1 MTHAGATPL
10 PRSPVHDLQRILA
23 AGLSGDRAA
32 TRRVWGPPGR
42 AGIAA
47 ARLPRMP
54 VGPLERMLSLGI
66 LGGVAATLVIAQL
79 VMVLLSEWPS
89 SAMLWRLYF
98 QLARPLDV
106 FYQMTSYLV
115 GEMSLLGFVVV
126 VLAVAGAAVAA
137 IHSGVRLLRA
147 IAYHGLLAMAGALF
161 FFGSG
166 HADATMPIFIGE
178 STGFTAV
185 ALLLGLL
192 ALGQCLRMHAEYF
205 LAAGAARR
213 LAAAAVPVAAGEP
226 ADVATTDV
234 PVDMPAGPRL
244 VVDTGLPPAP
254 RRARIAARA
263 TRTADVA

>member
-1 MTHAGATPL
+1 MTRAGATPL

-23 AGLSGDRAA
+23 AGLAGDRAA
-32 TRRVWGPPGR
+32 TRRVWGLPGG

-126 VLAVAGAAVAA
+126 VLAVAGAAAAA

-147 IAYHGLLAMAGALF
+147 IAYHGLLATAGALF
-161 FFGSG
+161 FFSSS
-166 HADATMPIFIGE
+166 HADATMPIFSGE
-178 STGFTAV
+178 SASTAAV
-185 ALLLGLL
+185 AVLLGLL
-192 ALGQCLRMHAEYF
+192 ALGQCLRVHAEYF
-205 LAAGAARR
+205 RAAARR
-213 LAAAAVPVAAGEP
+213 LAPAAVPVAAGEP
-226 ADVATTDV
+226 VVAAATDV
-234 PVDMPAGPRL
+234 PADMPAGPRL
-244 VVDTGLPPAP
+244 VIDTGLPPAP

-263 TRTADVA
+263 TKAADAA